1 MPGFISFRV
10 ILVIFIGIAIVYLIS
25 SGAYQ
30 PQTLIELR
38 EYIQTKGWIGPIVFI
53 ISFSILQPIGM
64 GAHGFI
70 IASSLIWPIHLAFT
84 YSLIGATL
92 AAVFAFW
99 FARYVGYQWVQNR
112 LPDKLRVYEKRLV
125 ENQFRS
131 MLIMRLLFFTFAPM
145 QLMFGVTRVQFPTF
159 LITTVLGISPLILIE
174 VWLGGTLF
182 EWLMNLNA

>member
-64 GAHGFI
+64 GAH
-70 IASSLIWPIHLAFT
+70 
-84 YSLIGATL
+84 
-92 AAVFAFW
+92 
-99 FARYVGYQWVQNR
+99 RR
-112 LPDKLRVYEKRLV
+112 
-125 ENQFRS
+125 
-131 MLIMRLLFFTFAPM
+131 
-145 QLMFGVTRVQFPTF
+145 F
-159 LITTVLGISPLILIE
+159 LCRR
-174 VWLGGTLF
+174 
-182 EWLMNLNA
+182 